1 MGKLDRKMR
10 RSAQKINPN
19 EYINE
24 TIVRVVAVAAEV
36 VHDDWGKMKNK
47 EQRVSV
53 FVNLLIEGLLKIDE
67 PSALRQ
73 SIEQQLRKMVMV

>member
-10 RSAQKINPN
+10 RSAQKINPD

-24 TIVRVVAVAAEV
+24 TIIRVVAVAAEV
-36 VHDDWGKMKNK
+36 VHNDWGKMKSK

-67 PSALRQ
+67 PSTLRLAV
-73 SIEQQLRKMVMV
+73 EQQLRKMVIA

>member
-1 MGKLDRKMR
+1 MGKSDRKIR
-10 RSAQKINPN
+10 RSAQKINPDK
-19 EYINE
+19 YINE
-24 TIVRVVAVAAEV
+24 TIIRVVAVAAEV

-67 PSALRQ
+67 PSTLRLAV
-73 SIEQQLRKMVMV
+73 EQQLRKMVIA